1 LATKVHWVRR
11 AWALVEVVGA
21 VGNIVV
27 NTQDIDPNSLLGQV
41 VNSYNLAMGVIGI
54 KNLGQAGYKFAKNLP
69 QATKELLQKKG
80 NLRAQLVAY
89 YQKWQNKVSKLDETI
104 SYNQKEIVFKQ
115 RKTFQ
120 LLGIDK
126 KIQELKK
133 AKYPENFEEFVN
145 QAFNASQK
153 KKLSIAKEFYSKFN
167 PNFNINELRGID
179 FDKAVEI
186 VSAQKGKIMYQMV
199 RLDETGKPRFGSYF
213 FESVDEDITKLGIGK
228 MDRII
233 KDERVKIKVILDD
246 KIDFLK
252 SKSADIEDW
261 TGTGEIF
268 DGGGTQFYSP
278 IAKEKIKVYEII
290 K

>member
-1 LATKVHWVRR
+1 MPAIFLKYGNDKIRNDYIEKGVITTLDVATIALSRGTTLATKEHWVRR
-11 AWALVEVVGA
+11 AWTLAEVVGS

-27 NTQDIDPNSLLGQV
+27 NTQDIGPHSSLGQV

-69 QATKELLQKKG
+69 QTTKELLQKNG

-133 AKYPENFEEFVN
+133 
-145 QAFNASQK
+145 QSTQ
-153 KKLSIAKEFYSKFN
+153 
-167 PNFNINELRGID
+167 
-179 FDKAVEI
+179 
-186 VSAQKGKIMYQMV
+186 
-199 RLDETGKPRFGSYF
+199 
-213 FESVDEDITKLGIGK
+213 
-228 MDRII
+228 RI
-233 KDERVKIKVILDD
+233 
-246 KIDFLK
+246 LK
-252 SKSADIEDW
+252 NS
-261 TGTGEIF
+261 
-268 DGGGTQFYSP
+268 
-278 IAKEKIKVYEII
+278 
-290 K
+290 

>member
-1 LATKVHWVRR
+1 
-11 AWALVEVVGA
+11 
-21 VGNIVV
+21 
-27 NTQDIDPNSLLGQV
+27 
-41 VNSYNLAMGVIGI
+41 
-54 KNLGQAGYKFAKNLP
+54 
-69 QATKELLQKKG
+69 
-80 NLRAQLVAY
+80 
-89 YQKWQNKVSKLDETI
+89 
-104 SYNQKEIVFKQ
+104 
-115 RKTFQ
+115 
-120 LLGIDK
+120 
-126 KIQELKK
+126 
-133 AKYPENFEEFVN
+133 
-145 QAFNASQK
+145 
-153 KKLSIAKEFYSKFN
+153 
-167 PNFNINELRGID
+167 
-179 FDKAVEI
+179 
-186 VSAQKGKIMYQMV
+186 MYQMV

>member
-1 LATKVHWVRR
+1 
-11 AWALVEVVGA
+11 
-21 VGNIVV
+21 
-27 NTQDIDPNSLLGQV
+27 
-41 VNSYNLAMGVIGI
+41 M
-54 KNLGQAGYKFAKNLP
+54 
-69 QATKELLQKKG
+69 
-80 NLRAQLVAY
+80 
-89 YQKWQNKVSKLDETI
+89 VS
-104 SYNQKEIVFKQ
+104 
-115 RKTFQ
+115 
-120 LLGIDK
+120 K

-153 KKLSIAKEFYSKFN
+153 KKLSIAKEFYSRFN
-167 PNFNINELRGID
+167 PNFNINELRRID

-268 DGGGTQFYSP
+268 DGG
-278 IAKEKIKVYEII
+278 
-290 K
+290 